1 VRLVFAGTP
10 TFAAA
15 ALAAL
20 MDAGHHIE
28 LVLTQPER
36 PSGRGLKAVQNPVQA
51 LAAAHKLPLYQPQTL
66 RSAEALD
73 RIADAQPEAMVVAA
87 YGLILPEAI
96 LALPDRGALNIHAS
110 LLPRWRGA
118 APIQR
123 AILAGDTVT
132 GITIMQ
138 MDAGLD
144 TGPILLQQSIAITA
158 EDDGQSVHDR
168 LASLGATLIVAAL
181 EALARGALHAVPQ
194 ANERATYAAK
204 ITRDDAVLDWSL
216 PAMSVERAV
225 RAFRPFPGA
234 STRLGDVALKIW
246 RARVAPGR
254 GEPGTV
260 LRADAEALRI
270 ACGEAAV
277 DILELQRPGGRRLEA
292 REFLHGF
299 SVRPGERF
307 GATR

>member
-1 VRLVFAGTP
+1 MFAGTP

-20 MDAGHHIE
+20 MDAGHQIE

-36 PSGRGLKAVQNPVQA
+36 PSGRGFKTIPNAVQA
-51 LAAAHKLPLYQPQTL
+51 LAEARNLPLYQPRTL
-66 RSAEALD
+66 RSPEAVA
-73 RIADAQPEAMVVAA
+73 RIADARPEAMIVAA
-87 YGLILPEAI
+87 YGLILPEGV
-96 LALPDRGALNIHAS
+96 LALPVRGALNIHAS

-144 TGPILLQQSIAITA
+144 TGPVLLQQAIAITA
-158 EDDGQSVHDR
+158 DDDAQSVHDR
-168 LASLGATLIVAAL
+168 LASLGATLIVTAL

-194 ANERATYAAK
+194 ASESATYAAK

-216 PAMSVERAV
+216 PATSVERAV
-225 RAFRPFPGA
+225 RAFRPSPGA

-246 RARVAPGR
+246 RARLAPGR
-254 GEPGTV
+254 GAPGTV
-260 LRADAEALRI
+260 LQADAGALRV

-277 DILELQRPGGRRLEA
+277 DVLELQRPGGRRLEA
-292 REFLHGF
+292 REFLRGF
-299 SVRPGERF
+299 TVRPGERF
-307 GATR
+307 GAAR

>member
-1 VRLVFAGTP
+1 MFAGTP
-10 TFAAA
+10 TFAAT

-20 MDAGHHIE
+20 MDAGHQIE

-36 PSGRGLKAVQNPVQA
+36 PSGRGLKAVPNPVQA

-66 RSAEALD
+66 RSAEALA
-73 RIADAQPEAMVVAA
+73 RIADAQPEAMIVAA
-87 YGLILPEAI
+87 YGLILPAAI
-96 LALPDRGALNIHAS
+96 LTLPVHGALNIHAS

-158 EDDGQSVHDR
+158 DDDAQSVHDR

-181 EALARGALHAVPQ
+181 EALPRGALHALAQ
-194 ANERATYAAK
+194 ESERATYAAK
-204 ITRDDAVLDWSL
+204 ITRDDAVLDWSM
-216 PAMSVERAV
+216 PATFVERAV
-225 RAFRPFPGA
+225 RAFRPSPGA

-254 GEPGTV
+254 GEPGAV
-260 LRADAEALRI
+260 LQADAEALRV
-270 ACGEAAV
+270 ACGEAAL

-292 REFLHGF
+292 CEFLRGF
-299 SVRPGERF
+299 SVRPGERL
-307 GATR
+307 GAAR

>member
-1 VRLVFAGTP
+1 MFAGTP
-10 TFAAA
+10 AFAAT

-20 MDAGHHIE
+20 MEAGHRIE

-36 PSGRGLKAVQNPVQA
+36 PAGRGLKAVPGPVQA
-51 LAAAHKLPLYQPQTL
+51 LAEARNLELYQPHTL
-66 RSAEALD
+66 RSPEAAA
-73 RIADAQPEAMVVAA
+73 RIAAAQPEAMIVAA
-87 YGLILPEAI
+87 YGLILPAAI
-96 LALPDRGALNIHAS
+96 LALPVHGAVNIHAS

-144 TGPILLQQSIAITA
+144 TGPILLQQPMAIAA
-158 EDDGQSVHDR
+158 DDDAQSVHDR

-181 EALARGALHAVPQ
+181 ERLARGALPAVPQ
-194 ANERATYAAK
+194 ASEGATYATK
-204 ITRDDAVLDWSL
+204 ITRDDAVIDWSL
-216 PAMSVERAV
+216 PATSVERAV
-225 RAFRPFPGA
+225 RAFRPWPGA
-234 STRLGDVALKIW
+234 STGLGDVALKIW

-260 LRADAEALRI
+260 LQADAEGLRI

-277 DILELQRPGGRRLEA
+277 DVLELQRPGGRRLQT
-292 REFLHGF
+292 REFLRGF
-299 SVRPGERF
+299 DLRPGERL